1 MSEPLIFV
9 LMLLSFIL
17 LTLLVRFPVGV
28 SLFLAAL
35 IGSLASGSGLPWRH
49 LVEGAFGYFDTLLII
64 LTATIFMKTLEGSG
78 ALDTYVNFLL
88 RTFYRYKPLF
98 LLILMFIIMFPG
110 MITGSSVTAIL
121 SAGPLVAPV
130 LLKIGLSRSRAA
142 SFLAMG
148 GILGMIAPPIN
159 ILVMIMGAGV
169 DMPYVGITVPLL
181 ILVGP
186 LAILVSLWLGLK
198 EAKKISKD
206 DLASLLPPSFWPQ
219 YGWRLIVPLLSL
231 IFLFLG
237 PSLWPEIIP
246 DLGLP
251 GSFILA
257 SLFGWLAGRPFSF
270 FQATQKALEES
281 LPILSILV
289 GVGMFTQI
297 MTLTGSRGWL
307 VVSILSLPSI
317 WLILAMMLS
326 LPLFGGIST
335 FGSASILGV
344 PFILALINLNA
355 LFTAAA
361 LSTFAAI
368 GEIVP
373 PAAFSARF
381 AAQVMDEP
389 SLFRVQKHSL
399 IPVATFWIMGLI
411 LLLFAPI
418 LDKWI

>member
-1 MSEPLIFV
+1 MSEALIFV
-9 LMLLSFIL
+9 LMLLAFVL
-17 LTLLVRFPVGV
+17 LTMAARFPVGV
-28 SLFLAAL
+28 SLVLAAL
-35 IGSLASGSGLPWRH
+35 SGSLVGGFGLPWRH
-49 LVEGAFGYFDTLLII
+49 LIEGAFGYFDTILII

-88 RTFYRYKPLF
+88 RTFYRWQPLF
-98 LLILMFIIMFPG
+98 LFILMVIIMFPG

-130 LLKIGLSRSRAA
+130 LLKLGLSRCRATA
-142 SFLAMG
+142 FLTMG

-169 DMPYVGITVPLL
+169 DMPYVGITIPLL
-181 ILVGP
+181 IIVGP
-186 LAILVSLWLGLK
+186 LAIFISLWIGLR
-198 EAKKISKD
+198 ETKKIKKD

-219 YGWRLIVPLLSL
+219 YGWRLVVPLLSL
-231 IFLFLG
+231 VFFFLA
-237 PSLWPEIIP
+237 PSLWPKVIP

-251 GSFILA
+251 GSFMIA

-317 WLILAMMLS
+317 LLILGMMLS

-361 LSTFAAI
+361 LSAFAAI

-381 AAQVMDEP
+381 AAQVMGEP
-389 SLFRVQKHSL
+389 SLFRVQKQLL
-399 IPVATFWIMGLI
+399 IPIIAFWVMGLI
-411 LLLFAPI
+411 ILLFAPI

>member
-1 MSEPLIFV
+1 MSEALIFV
-9 LMLLSFIL
+9 LMLLTFVL
-17 LTLLVRFPVGV
+17 LTMAARFPVGL
-28 SLFLAAL
+28 SLVLAAL
-35 IGSLASGSGLPWRH
+35 SGSLAGGSGLPWRH
-49 LVEGAFGYFDTLLII
+49 LIEGAFGYFDTILII

-88 RTFYRYKPLF
+88 RTFYRWQPLF
-98 LLILMFIIMFPG
+98 LLILMVIIMFPG

-130 LLKIGLSRSRAA
+130 LLKLGLSRCRAA
-142 SFLAMG
+142 AFLAMG

-181 ILVGP
+181 IVVGP
-186 LAILVSLWLGLK
+186 LAIFVSFWIGLR
-198 EAKKISKD
+198 ETKKINKD
-206 DLASLLPPSFWPQ
+206 ELASLMPPSFWPK
-219 YGWRLIVPLLSL
+219 YGWRLLVPLLSL
-231 IFLFLG
+231 VFFFLA
-237 PSLWPEIIP
+237 PSLWPEVIP

-251 GSFILA
+251 GSFMIA

-317 WLILAMMLS
+317 LLILGMMLS

-355 LFTAAA
+355 LLTAAA

-381 AAQVMDEP
+381 AAQVMGEP
-389 SLFRVQKHSL
+389 SLLRVQKHSL
-399 IPVATFWIMGLI
+399 IPIIAFWVMGLI